1 MTVFGLTALAP
12 PGSSAQAA
20 TWSAK
25 AAKAWFALGFGAKV
39 GVIALLVF
47 LLLWAIVKGL
57 GRLGRSGRRSLLVGG
72 TALCVLATIVLG
84 VIVARLPEPVGT
96 YFVLWH
102 QLVRVGAAAS
112 ATLAV
117 LGSLAL
123 GLPWMLDRL
132 EARGALGFVAARHVR
147 ATKSGFLTI
156 ISVLS
161 IAGVAVSCLALVVV
175 ISVMGGFGADLKR
188 KILGNN
194 AHISLDRDNVGGFGD
209 WDRALDEAR
218 RVPGVKAASPMVSG
232 EAMASSTSNTAGVIL
247 RGIDPDTVGQVMD
260 LIKNVEVGDFEFL
273 RHPEGLLNLPP
284 DMVIGLGPGGFA
296 YRKGPSYSEHADL
309 IPSAKPSSSDL
320 PATSAVPSGSP
331 SALSAGGEPAAAVAP
346 KPGPAIPSPPL
357 DDDVKDIL
365 RPKDAFP
372 GLIVGRELAK
382 SLHVLVGD
390 EVSLVAPLG
399 DLGPMGVMPRTRRF
413 RIAGIFYS
421 GMYEYDASH
430 VYVTLETA
438 QEFLDLAGRITS
450 IESTVVDAENVRP
463 VAARMVDVFQARG
476 LRVRD
481 WQELNKSLF
490 SALKL
495 EKIATFIILVLAI
508 IVACFCIIC
517 TLLLMVT
524 EKSKE
529 IAIIKALGASDRMV
543 LGIFMLEGS
552 VIGAMGT
559 SFGVITGW
567 VMCEGL
573 KRFGVRLDPEVYYV
587 DRLPIE
593 VNPSDYALIA
603 FFGLAIT
610 VAATLYPAYSA
621 SRLRPVDGI
630 RYE

>member
-1 MTVFGLTALAP
+1 VSDVYASLLGWLGPNAVPKAM
-12 PGSSAQAA
+12 
-20 TWSAK
+20 TWSDK
-25 AAKAWFALGFGAKV
+25 LLKMWGELGVGFKLALIGGATF
-39 GVIALLVF
+39 LV
-47 LLLWAIVKGL
+47 LWLAVKGL
-57 GRLGRSGRRSLLVGG
+57 SRLGGRGRRGVLVAVTG
-72 TALCVLATIVLG
+72 LCFVATCALG
-84 VIVARLPEPVGT
+84 VVVARLPEPVGT

-112 ATLAV
+112 ATLFV

-123 GLPWMLDRL
+123 GLPWMLNRI
-132 EARGALGFVAARHVR
+132 EGSGAIGFVAARHVR
-147 ATKSGFLTI
+147 ATKSGFLTV

-161 IAGVAVSCLALVVV
+161 IAGVALSCLALVVV

-194 AHISLDRDNVGGFGD
+194 AHISIDRDNVGGFGD
-209 WDRALDEAR
+209 WDRVLAQVRADS
-218 RVPGVKAASPMVSG
+218 GVRAASPMVSG

-247 RGIDPDTVGQVMD
+247 RGVDPDTVGQVID
-260 LIKNVEVGDFEFL
+260 LVKNVEVGDFNYL
-273 RHPEGLLNLPP
+273 RNPAVLLDLPP
-284 DMVIGLGPGGFA
+284 DTVIGLGPGGQA
-296 YRKGPSYSEHADL
+296 YKKGPSFSM
-309 IPSAKPSSSDL
+309 
-320 PATSAVPSGSP
+320 
-331 SALSAGGEPAAAVAP
+331 P
-346 KPGPAIPSPPL
+346 KELGL

-382 SLHVLVGD
+382 SLHVMLGD

-438 QEFLDLAGRITS
+438 QEFLDLPGHITS
-450 IESTVVDAENVRP
+450 IEATVLDAENVRP
-463 VAARMVDVFQARG
+463 VADKVSESLKDKN
-476 LRVRD
+476 LRIRD
-481 WQELNKSLF
+481 WQELNKNLF

-543 LGIFMLEGS
+543 LAIFMLEGS
-552 VIGAMGT
+552 VIGFMGT

-593 VNPSDYALIA
+593 VNPMDYGMIALFA
-603 FFGLAIT
+603 LAIT
-610 VAATLYPAYSA
+610 VLATLYPAYSA